1 MCGIFYY
8 PRHIIIRRIRYSRL
22 YLSALQF
29 ASLNNFVNM
38 YIHISIMLAGICF
51 SRFSCGPPY
60 KKCCA
65 CKPGF
70 FPHTY
75 ICIYF
80 GVSAFF
86 LIANPHNEIHRKIQS
101 NRIYYIIKSRSNED
115 AGSAVYVSVGREPR
129 LFSRFPFTFTV
140 AFLNSLFLLL
150 PLRLFFSLVALH
162 FGFCFAGFA
171 DGAVSVWHTHN
182 HTHTLQLVLQD
193 HKDNKKH
200 MWVFVFCFSSVLS
213 NPRYILITI
222 SIGFLFLRVPQ
233 PRVQHI
239 FNMLILLSIPLSL
252 STQIKIW
259 NYLWIFKCTNLWT
272 FAKFRKEIILV
283 TKL

>member
-1 MCGIFYY
+1 
-8 PRHIIIRRIRYSRL
+8 
-22 YLSALQF
+22 
-29 ASLNNFVNM
+29 M

-200 MWVFVFCFSSVLS
+200 M
-213 NPRYILITI
+213 
-222 SIGFLFLRVPQ
+222 
-233 PRVQHI
+233 
-239 FNMLILLSIPLSL
+239 
-252 STQIKIW
+252 
-259 NYLWIFKCTNLWT
+259 
-272 FAKFRKEIILV
+272 
-283 TKL
+283 

>member
-1 MCGIFYY
+1 MEYFIIHGILLFAEYDI
-8 PRHIIIRRIRYSRL
+8 PACISRL
-22 YLSALQF
+22 YSLLRLITSLICTYIFPLCWLAFAFHAFHAGHPTKSVALANLVF
-29 ASLNNFVNM
+29 FP
-38 YIHISIMLAGICF
+38 IHI
-51 SRFSCGPPY
+51 Y
-60 KKCCA
+60 V
-65 CKPGF
+65 
-70 FPHTY
+70 Y
-75 ICIYF
+75 ILVF
-80 GVSAFF
+80 QLF